1 MWYNKKVKIL
11 DLIYISDND
20 LDFFNR
26 IRSKSNK
33 IFVQKTKNYY
43 FYDVLAKRLKKIN
56 FKFNKIKMD
65 SDVLQ
70 QLGYKIFTIVSKS
83 HQQVINFVKSYKVKS
98 EVDWNANFDFNA
110 DYNAR
115 KLYKDILL
123 WLTDLS
129 YHQRLDIINICC
141 WVPFK
146 ILSKQIWGN
155 GNKRTALT
163 ACINLLKSFSL
174 YLSYSKNA
182 GLTDEAKNRWYG
194 MIVEYVKRIENE
206 KGNYYN
212 LYDSFYNE
220 LTKGVFFDVYSIK
233 DE

>member
-1 MWYNKKVKIL
+1 MKNKL

-20 LDFFNR
+20 LDFFEK
-26 IRSKSNK
+26 IRSKPNR
-33 IFVQKTKNYY
+33 IFKQKTKNYY
-43 FYDVLAKRLKKIN
+43 FFNAAKNKWEKIN
-56 FKFNKIKMD
+56 IVLNEIKID
-65 SDVLQ
+65 ANVLET
-70 QLGYKIFTIVSKS
+70 LGYKIFTIVSKS
-83 HQQVINFVKSYKVKS
+83 HQQVINFVKSYKKKS
-98 EVDWNANFDFNA
+98 EIDWNANFDFNA

-115 KLYKDILL
+115 KLYKDIML

-129 YHQRLDIINICC
+129 YRDKLDIINICC
-141 WVPFK
+141 WIPFK

-163 ACINLLKSFSL
+163 SCINLLKSFSM

-194 MIVEYVKRIENE
+194 MIVEYVKKIEKE
-206 KGNYYN
+206 KENYYN

-220 LTKGVFFDVYSIK
+220 LTKGIFFDVYSIK
-233 DE
+233 DK